1 MRTNLFKINFIFL
14 QHVYKV
20 CRYIHFVINPQPVTD
35 SECLNAK
42 GLDIR
47 CYIYML
53 NL

>member
-14 QHVYKV
+14 HHVYKV
-20 CRYIHFVINPQPVTD
+20 CRDIDFVINPQPVTH

-47 CYIYML
+47 CDSHML